1 MQVTHNLAEGF
12 PDRFVNVVRYSDP
25 NTVTWTYMLYRS
37 PWGLLLGQLHRNLI
51 TVAGDAFHP
60 IGSDLSLGSCMALE
74 DAVILARHISSS
86 MQNQHDRKDAIEAY
100 VKERRWRV
108 AAVAAWSYMSVWT
121 HHSWSELGFC
131 GRAVKFLVEKVFDW
145 FVGPRIMKTMNND
158 CRDLNSGG
166 N

>member
-1 MQVTHNLAEGF
+1 MQVTDNLAEGF

-25 NTVTWTYMLYRS
+25 NTVTRTYMLYRS
-37 PWGLLLGQLHRNLI
+37 PWGLLLGRPHRNLI

-74 DAVILARHISSS
+74 DAVILARHFSSS
-86 MQNQHDRKDAIEAY
+86 MRNQHDREDAIEAY

-145 FVGPRIMKTMNND
+145 FVGPRIMKTMNSD
-158 CRDLNSGG
+158 CRDSNSGG